1 MPTYND
7 YEQCGSNEHI
17 YYHEYCRVV
26 STVAFSKPGAFLIFV
41 THAMHSVSVP
51 HVLRVPVLYNTVESG
66 AMGRVLCA
74 IFFLGLVFAG
84 ISSLIAIMEVG
95 VHVLNDF
102 GSELSDGRPWHVDL
116 KYYSAS

>member
-1 MPTYND
+1 MQTNAYV
-7 YEQCGSNEHI
+7 QWGSNEHI
-17 YYHEYCRVV
+17 YHHKYCRVV

-41 THAMHSVSVP
+41 THVMQSVSVP
-51 HVLRVPVLYNTVESG
+51 CVRRVPVLYNTVESG

-102 GSELSDGRPWHVDL
+102 GSELSEERPWHLDL
-116 KYYSAS
+116 K